1 MIEVNQETDS
11 DLVLLTPS
19 AARLFRPSPDS
30 ATVRLTVENDP
41 RLSPDRSYRQVRIAR
56 AFPFSHEE
64 KYVGLRDG
72 ADKDIGTFVTL
83 DGIDPESRRIIA
95 EELER
100 RYFLPVWKRTIRILD
115 KYGIIEWEMETDRGR
130 RTYLLRNI
138 KDSVQHLGN
147 NRVLITDPDGNRF
160 DIQDSTLLDPK
171 AYDVMAKAL

>member
-1 MIEVNQETDS
+1 MNDETDS

-19 AARLFRPSPDS
+19 AARLFRPTPES
-30 ATVRLTVENDP
+30 ATVRLTVENDTN
-41 RLSPDRSYRQVRIAR
+41 LSPDRSYLSVRVAR
-56 AFPFSHEE
+56 AFPFSNGE
-64 KYVGLRDG
+64 KYIGLRDS

-83 DGIDPESRRIIA
+83 DGIDTESRRIIA

-115 KYGIIEWEMETDRGR
+115 QYGIIEWEMETDRGI

-138 KDSVQHLGN
+138 KDSVQHLSQ
-147 NRVLITDPDGNRF
+147 NRVLVTDPDGNRF
-160 DIQDSTLLDPK
+160 DVPDTTTLDAR